1 MASVSKVILIGNL
14 GRDPETRFTPNGTM
28 NVQFSM
34 ATNRRW
40 NDQAGQTQERTTW
53 FRVTAWGKLAE
64 TLNNLAQQGYLVK
77 GSQVYVSG
85 NLEARDY
92 VDRQGQ
98 NRTSLDVSASELQLL
113 GGRGDSEGGTSQG
126 SRSSDDQTGGGD
138 ESGGQ
143 DFDDVPF

>member
-1 MASVSKVILIGNL
+1 MASVSKVILVGNL

-28 NVQFSM
+28 NVTFTM

-40 NDQAGQTQERTTW
+40 NDQSGQLQERTTW
-53 FRVTAWGKLAE
+53 FRVTAWGRLAE
-64 TLNNLAQQGYLVK
+64 TVNNLAQQNYLAK
-77 GSQVYVSG
+77 GRQVYVMG
-85 NLEARDY
+85 NLEAQEY

-98 NRTSLDVSASELQLL
+98 NRTSLDVRADEIQLL
-113 GGRGDSEGGTSQG
+113 GGRGDGEAGGSG
-126 SRSSDDQTGGGD
+126 ERSPEDQSAPSG

>member
-28 NVQFSM
+28 NVEFSL

-40 NDQAGQTQERTTW
+40 NDQSGQQQERTTW

-64 TLNNLAQQGYLVK
+64 TLNNLAQQGYLAK

-85 NLEARDY
+85 NLEAREY
-92 VDRQGQ
+92 VDRQNQ
-98 NRTSLDVSASELQLL
+98 NRTSLDVNASELQLL
-113 GGRGDSEGGTSQG
+113 GSRGDSASGFSQG
-126 SRSSDDQTGGGD
+126 QRSGDEQGGD
-138 ESGGQ
+138 GGEPGGQ